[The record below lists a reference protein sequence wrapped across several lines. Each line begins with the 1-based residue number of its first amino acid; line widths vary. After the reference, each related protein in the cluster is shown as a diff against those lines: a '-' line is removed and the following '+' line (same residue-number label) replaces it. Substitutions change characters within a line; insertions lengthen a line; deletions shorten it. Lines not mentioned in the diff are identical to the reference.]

1 MSIWLVVST
10 LPLWK
15 MMEFVSWDMFQ
26 TTNQVYL
33 IDSTQKD
40 MQNLVTSN
48 PKKGNGMQSK
58 MKLFLPKWQD
68 DQSLQFNDVELLNL
82 TIPMDQLR
90 GASAPATGPS
100 TAWPGWAA
108 RGAVSARCPVG
119 PATRRATCLDGD
131 GTARDVITGGLRS
144 SKWRIDVAIRCFC
157 NWGYMEIIELE
168 WYYIYI

>member
-1 MSIWLVVST
+1 MINPFNS
-10 LPLWK
+10 
-15 MMEFVSWDMFQ
+15 MM
-26 TTNQVYL
+26 
-33 IDSTQKD
+33 
-40 MQNLVTSN
+40 
-48 PKKGNGMQSK
+48 
-58 MKLFLPKWQD
+58 
-68 DQSLQFNDVELLNL
+68 LNL
-82 TIPMDQLR
+82 TIPMDQFQ

-144 SKWRIDVAIRCFC
+144 HSMFKWRIDVAIRCFC

-168 WYYIYI
+168 

>member
-1 MSIWLVVST
+1 MIPLILNEYLVGGFNPTPLKNDGVRQLGYVPNHQPGLSYWLNSKRHAE
-10 LPLWK
+10 L
-15 MMEFVSWDMFQ
+15 
-26 TTNQVYL
+26 
-33 IDSTQKD
+33 
-40 MQNLVTSN
+40 SN
-48 PKKGNGMQSK
+48 IQSKKGNGMQSK

-119 PATRRATCLDGD
+119 PATRRATCLDGE

-157 NWGYMEIIELE
+157 NSGYMEIIELE
-168 WYYIYI
+168 